1 MNLVDAILNSQN
13 GAAVQQIGS
22 QFGLGRDETT
32 AAVAALVPALAA
44 GLQRNTQ
51 STGGLEGLLSA
62 LSAGRHAQYLEDP
75 AILGRPDAIADGNGI
90 LGHVFGGKEV
100 SRQVAS
106 RAAAQTGLS
115 PDVLKGMLPIVAA
128 LVMGAMARQ
137 SSPAAGGRFTPAS
150 TGGMGGGLMGMLG
163 ATLDQN
169 RDGSMVDDVIGIL
182 GRSFSR

>member
-1 MNLVDAILNSQN
+1 MNLVETILNSQN

-22 QFGLGRDETT
+22 QFGLGRDQTT
-32 AAVAALVPALAA
+32 AALAALVPALAA
-44 GLQRNTQ
+44 GFQRNTQ
-51 STGGLEGLLSA
+51 SAGGLEGLLSA
-62 LSAGRHAQYLEDP
+62 LSGGRHTQYLDDP
-75 AILGRPDAIADGNGI
+75 AILGRPDAVADGNGI

-137 SSPAAGGRFTPAS
+137 ASPGAGGRFTPAS